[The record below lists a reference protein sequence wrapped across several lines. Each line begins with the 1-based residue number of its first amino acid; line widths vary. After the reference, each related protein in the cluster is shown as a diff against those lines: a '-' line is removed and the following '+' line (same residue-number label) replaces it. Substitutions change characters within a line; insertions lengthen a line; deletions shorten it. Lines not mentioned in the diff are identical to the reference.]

1 MDELEIVQAA
11 RNLIRLEDEVQSYMS
26 HIEESKVESV
36 FEEEFVG
43 FTEDVEEWRKLIES
57 DETKQRHK
65 DMKQEVIYDNE
76 IIKNASGFALGP
88 VILYKKKTYEMV
100 SSKAKSLEEIK
111 ELLKD
116 KKYILYYIFHRINEY
131 EVDDITFTFKKL
143 ESPQQVYT
151 FRGCFLNKE

>member
-1 MDELEIVQAA
+1 MNTSELETLKEDVQF
-11 RNLIRLEDEVQSYMS
+11 NLDN
-26 HIEESKVESV
+26 IEKSKVESSSIA
-36 FEEEFVG
+36 EEFVG
-43 FTEDVEEWRKLIES
+43 YTEDEKEWRKLVES

-111 ELLKD
+111 QSLKD
-116 KKYILYYIFHRINEY
+116 KNYILYYILYKKITHEIEY
-131 EVDDITFTFKKL
+131 KTFEVKQLDTPKDCYI
-143 ESPQQVYT
+143 